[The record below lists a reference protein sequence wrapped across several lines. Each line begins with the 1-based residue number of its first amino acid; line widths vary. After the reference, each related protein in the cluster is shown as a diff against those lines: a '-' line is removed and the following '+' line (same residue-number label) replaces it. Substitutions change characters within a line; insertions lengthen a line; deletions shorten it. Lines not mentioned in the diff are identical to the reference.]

1 MSEIKTPLDEL
12 LQKDLSKSDTAINSF
27 LNYKS
32 DTNMQCGNY
41 SIDIPELKDGEQ
53 YRFHFDLTA
62 CVGCHCCEVACN
74 EQNGNDA
81 NVKWRRVGELEGG
94 VFPNTSQIFNSMSCN
109 HCIDPECLN
118 GCPTESYIKLDNGI
132 VFHEDESCI
141 GCQYC
146 TWNCPYEVPVMN
158 YDRGIVTKCHMC
170 VDKLELGETPA
181 CVQACPAGA
190 INIEVVNKEQ
200 WLKEDMHKEGIA
212 PHLPNVNITK
222 PTTRY
227 TLPDNIDEIRYE
239 PADKHIT
246 KPAHSELPLVFMTVL
261 TQMSMG
267 GFVALFLGEFLN
279 LLGFTNLAS
288 ANYILALFII
298 IPALIGLPLSA
309 LHLGR
314 PLLAHTAMKNWRKSY
329 LSREALA
336 LAIYAFSAIG
346 VVIMYYFDLMFL
358 NSLLIIIALISSV
371 YGIYAQS
378 MIYRIK
384 ARPSW
389 NRISTTKRFMAS
401 SYLGLIL
408 VSLILNIQGYTNS
421 VMVILSTTLLIASYQ
436 VLVIFEEKI
445 FYKYLNEDEENF
457 YPLNKTKYLLENNF
471 SKYYDLRFKSLI
483 IFAIILPLIASVFL
497 ANNSIIIASFILGI
511 SLIGS
516 TASELIGRYLFYVT
530 VVPLGLAGNFFAG
543 NQRGRDYKG
552 DTHV

>member
-1 MSEIKTPLDEL
+1 MSENSTPIDSILNKE
-12 LQKDLSKSDTAINSF
+12 SNDTSTPIESFINH
-27 LNYKS
+27 KA
-32 DTNMQCGNY
+32 DTGMQCGNY
-41 SIDIPELKDGEQ
+41 SIDIPELKEGEQ

-81 NVKWRRVGELEGG
+81 DVKWRRVGEMEGG
-94 VFPNTSQIFNSMSCN
+94 TFPDVSQLFNSMSCN
-109 HCIDPECLN
+109 HCIDPACLN

-170 VDKLELGETPA
+170 VDKLEVGETPA

-200 WLKEDMHKEGIA
+200 WLNEDMNKEGIA
-212 PHLPNVNITK
+212 PHLPDTSITK

-227 TLPDNIDEIRYE
+227 TVPSNMDEINYS
-239 PADKHIT
+239 PADEHIT

-261 TQMSMG
+261 TQMSVG
-267 GFVALFLGEFLN
+267 GFVALFFGELLN
-279 LLGFTNLAS
+279 MFGFNNLAS
-288 ANYILALFII
+288 ANYILAAFII
-298 IPALIGLPLSA
+298 LPALIGLPLSA

-314 PLLAHTAMKNWRKSY
+314 PLLAHTAMKNWRKSW

-336 LAIYAFSAIG
+336 LAIYAGSTIG
-346 VVIMYYFDLMFL
+346 VILSYYYEINSILTLLML
-358 NSLLIIIALISSV
+358 LSLTSGV

-389 NRISTTKRFMAS
+389 DRESTTKRFMAS
-401 SYLGLIL
+401 GYLGLIL
-408 VSLILNIQGYTNS
+408 VAFILTAQGYGS
-421 VMVILSTTLLIASYQ
+421 SAMAILSITILGAAYQ
-436 VLVIFEEKI
+436 VLVIFEEKV
-445 FYKYLNEDEENF
+445 FYKYLGDKEKN
-457 YPLNKTKYLLENNF
+457 YYQLNKTKTLLENNF
-471 SKYYDLRFKSLI
+471 KSHLKMRFNTLI
-483 IFAIILPLIASVFL
+483 GFGIILPIIATIFL
-497 ANNSIIIASFILGI
+497 ANGNINIASIMLAI
-511 SLIGS
+511 SLLGS
-516 TASELIGRYLFYVT
+516 TISELVGRYLFYVT

-543 NQRGRDYKG
+543 NQRGRDYKEG
-552 DTHV
+552 SH